1 MTRNVLLVYYFLSK
15 YFPWIKFEKRN
26 QEGRIALAKELSSET
41 KEKLIKNLTDNL
53 PVLRAKLGISQT
65 DLADRI
71 GVSRQTLTA
80 IESGKRTM
88 TWSTFVALTLL
99 FLQNESTKP
108 LLPVVNV
115 YTKEL
120 VDFLNFESNE

>member
-1 MTRNVLLVYYFLSK
+1 M
-15 YFPWIKFEKRN
+15 
-26 QEGRIALAKELSSET
+26 AKELSSET